1 VCAEI
6 SFVDEW
12 KTATETSQKFDEF
25 LIDLRKYG
33 FTILTGLITAGSF
46 LGFSFSDKTAADL
59 VNSNILH
66 LGVIYVTMLLVV
78 ILFWLDVYYQNL
90 LYGSVLRSRF
100 LEFFRLNFRLSVYI
114 SGLYTGSRMDNVLYI
129 LYFGFLGG
137 VLLMGL
143 LVVGITEASQN
154 TALDVLGQHGF
165 WILIG
170 TFLLSLA
177 GMGYITKVGIRDRK
191 NKKLTPIMNLFK
203 EYLRSPDRDENKIM
217 ELEGKINEH
226 FPFEV

>member
-1 VCAEI
+1 VCTEI

-12 KTATETSQKFDEF
+12 KTSTETSRKFDEF
-25 LIDLRKYG
+25 LVDLRKYG

-46 LGFSFSDKTAADL
+46 LGFSFSDETDTDL

-66 LGVIYVTMLLVV
+66 LGVIYVTMMLVV

-100 LEFFRLNFRLSVYI
+100 LELFRLNFRLSVYI
-114 SGLYTGSRMDNVLYI
+114 SGLYTGSHMANVLYV

-137 VLLMGL
+137 VLIMGL
-143 LVVGITEASQN
+143 LVAGITNASQN
-154 TALDVLGQHGF
+154 TALDILGQQGF

-170 TFLLSLA
+170 IFLLSLG
-177 GMGYITKVGIRDRK
+177 GMIYITKIGIIDRK
-191 NKKLTPIMNLFK
+191 RKKLTPIMNLFEK
-203 EYLRSPDRDENKIM
+203 YLRLRDRDENKIL
-217 ELEGKINEH
+217 ELEGKIGEH
-226 FPFEV
+226 FPSEV

>member
-1 VCAEI
+1 
-6 SFVDEW
+6 
-12 KTATETSQKFDEF
+12 
-25 LIDLRKYG
+25 
-33 FTILTGLITAGSF
+33 
-46 LGFSFSDKTAADL
+46 
-59 VNSNILH
+59 
-66 LGVIYVTMLLVV
+66 
-78 ILFWLDVYYQNL
+78 
-90 LYGSVLRSRF
+90 
-100 LEFFRLNFRLSVYI
+100 
-114 SGLYTGSRMDNVLYI
+114 
-129 LYFGFLGG
+129 
-137 VLLMGL
+137 
-143 LVVGITEASQN
+143 VVGITEASQN